1 MVEAGGWLRATSG
14 RHSFRHLNRWPAA
27 WNWAAL
33 LVATLLI
40 FSGLRMF
47 AANHPQP
54 VALPSEPGTVVVVG
68 TTGHYALTA
77 GDRKVLQ
84 EQSAVAQVGAV
95 SVRPRDIGD
104 CAAAGWATLGAG
116 RRTSVG
122 ALCEPRVVNGRVADW
137 PERLAA
143 AETKWGDAKL
153 GTLAASVPGCVMAVG
168 EGAALAAAR
177 PDGSLDRY
185 QTVPQFLAAGATTP
199 CPLTLVDAGR
209 DADPVV
215 AALLQQPGVTVI
227 VTGIGPPPGSS
238 TAGLQVI
245 YRIGSGPA
253 GWLTSASTRRS
264 GVVTLPDLTR
274 TLIEGRQSAAP
285 PNALLDGAPIG
296 VLPNPVSV
304 AEEEEQLHAISSLSG
319 AVRVADIALSVA
331 GAVLVVV
338 LLLGLSRRRLDAPR
352 LILALGTVL
361 PAAMMLTGAV
371 PWNRT
376 SFPGLALGAV
386 LAAWTL
392 VLTATALRLARV
404 AKAPVA
410 LVGAALSVAAFTL
423 DAALGG
429 VMQPGSMLNSQ
440 PTNGGRW
447 YGFGNVTFAAYAA
460 SGLVLAGLVAHRLS
474 RAGHRVA
481 GLIAA
486 AVIGFGVVVCDGWP
500 SMGADFGGVLALTPG
515 VLWLLL
521 SLSGLVLTWRKV
533 VAIGASTLVLVTL
546 VAWADWLRGPTAR
559 THAGA
564 FFQRILEGDA
574 ADVVARKAIASAES
588 LVSPL
593 GIVALLAGIALW
605 VVIFRTLPQLSAEL
619 IAPRPLAGAVLA
631 TAVLGTVL
639 NDGGVTV
646 WLTVSA
652 AFALSIGSLWVSL
665 APNATQSPIAGARS
679 RRRRRSVRDGP
690 RPPCSKRSGP
700 QSVRPTSARP
710 QRADRGHR

>member
-1 MVEAGGWLRATSG
+1 VVEAGGWLRATSG
-14 RHSFRHLNRWPAA
+14 QLGHLNRWPAA
-27 WNWAAL
+27 WNWTAL
-33 LVATLLI
+33 LAATLVI
-40 FSGLRMF
+40 FAGLRMV
-47 AANHPQP
+47 AGNQP
-54 VALPSEPGTVVVVG
+54 RPVPLPYDSGTVVVVG

-77 GDRKVLQ
+77 GDQKVVQ
-84 EQSAVAQVGAV
+84 QQSAAAQVGAV
-95 SVRPRDIGD
+95 SVRPRNIGD

-116 RRTSVG
+116 RRTAVG
-122 ALCEPRVVNGRVADW
+122 GLCDPRVVNGRVADW

-143 AETKWGDAKL
+143 ARSKWGDAKL

-168 EGAALAAAR
+168 AGAALAAAH
-177 PDGSLDRY
+177 PDGSVDRY
-185 QTVPQFLAAGATTP
+185 QTVPQFLAGGGATP

-209 DADPVV
+209 DSDPVV
-215 AALLQQPGVTVI
+215 STLLQQPGVTLI

-253 GWLTSASTRRS
+253 GWLTSASTRRT

-274 TLIEGRQSAAP
+274 TLIEGRKSAAP
-285 PNALLDGAPIG
+285 PNALLDGASIG
-296 VLPNPVSV
+296 VLPSPVSV
-304 AEEEEQLHAISSLSG
+304 AEEEEHLHALSSLSG
-319 AVRVADIALSVA
+319 SVRVADIAVSMA

-338 LLLGLSRRRLDAPR
+338 LILGLTRRRFDAPR
-352 LILALGTVL
+352 LILALGTVT
-361 PAAMMLTGAV
+361 PAAMMLTGAL

-376 SFPGLALGAV
+376 RFPALALGAEV
-386 LAAWTL
+386 AVWAL

-404 AKAPVA
+404 ARAPVA
-410 LVGAALSVAAFTL
+410 LVGAALSVAAFTF

-429 VMQPGSMLNSQ
+429 LMQPGSMLNSQ

-460 SGLVLAGLVAHRLS
+460 AGLVLAGLVAHRLS
-474 RAGHRVA
+474 RAGHHVGA
-481 GLIAA
+481 LIAA
-486 AVIGFGVVVCDGWP
+486 AVIGFGVVVCDAWP

-521 SLSGLVLTWRKV
+521 ALSGFVLTWRRV
-533 VAIGASTLVLVTL
+533 VAIGASTLALVTL

-564 FFQRILEGDA
+564 FFQRILDGDA
-574 ADVVARKAIASAES
+574 ADVIARKAIASAES

-593 GIVALLAGIALW
+593 GIVALIVGIALW
-605 VVIFRTLPQLSAEL
+605 VVIFRAVPQLSAEL
-619 IAPRPLAGAVLA
+619 IAPRPLVGAVLA

-646 WLTVSA
+646 WLTLSA
-652 AFALSIGSLWVSL
+652 AFALSIGSLWVES
-665 APNATQSPIAGARS
+665 RS
-679 RRRRRSVRDGP
+679 ERRAV
-690 RPPCSKRSGP
+690 
-700 QSVRPTSARP
+700 
-710 QRADRGHR
+710 ADRGREVEAAPS